1 MRKQDR
7 WIWLVALLAALLPL
21 LVACGSGGA
30 KNHGSGGAKNQITIQ
45 CDDCDTVQ
53 LWETSHATRVVGEV
67 KPGDD
72 GVATDKAW
80 SALQGCTFHYVVVG
94 DQEGWVCDKYLAF
107 K

>member
-1 MRKQDR
+1 MRRQDR
-7 WIWLVALLAALLPL
+7 LIWLVTLLAVLLPL
-21 LVACGSGGA
+21 LVTCRA
-30 KNHGSGGAKNQITIQ
+30 GGAKNQITIK

-67 KPGDD
+67 KPGDE
-72 GVATDKAW
+72 GVTTDKAW
-80 SALQGCTFHYVVVG
+80 SALQGCMFYYVVVG

>member
-7 WIWLVALLAALLPL
+7 LIWLVALLAVLLPL

-30 KNHGSGGAKNQITIQ
+30 RKEITIK
-45 CDDCDTVQ
+45 CDDCDVVQ

-67 KPGDD
+67 KPGDQ
-72 GVATDKAW
+72 GVSTDKAW
-80 SALQGCTFHYVVVG
+80 SALQGCTFYYVIVG
-94 DQEGWVCDKYLAF
+94 DQEGWVCDEYLAF

>member
-1 MRKQDR
+1 MRKR
-7 WIWLVALLAALLPL
+7 NRLIWLVTLLAVLLPL
-21 LVACGSGGA
+21 LVACGA
-30 KNHGSGGAKNQITIQ
+30 GGAKNQFTVK

-67 KPGDD
+67 KPGDE

-80 SALQGCTFHYVVVG
+80 SALQGCTFYYVVVG
-94 DQEGWVCDKYLAF
+94 DQEGWVCDEYLAF

>member
-1 MRKQDR
+1 MRRRDR
-7 WIWLVALLAALLPL
+7 LIWLVALLAVLLPL
-21 LVACGSGGA
+21 LVACASKGT
-30 KNHGSGGAKNQITIQ
+30 KTQITIK

-67 KPGDD
+67 KPGDE
-72 GVATDKAW
+72 GVTTDKAW
-80 SALQGCTFHYVVVG
+80 SALQGCMFYYVVVG